1 MIYLFGYET
10 YQPVN
15 MVMGNI
21 FREHFAR
28 FRGLDPNCSP
38 FFNLDL
44 ATYHNQSET
53 NYDEFGF
60 LPFRSFPMERLVIV
74 NIFTSNL
81 QMALY
86 CLIKGPILMELWH
99 YRCYYIAV
107 IKGARTSFQS
117 FRLKIQKKDR
127 KSCHR
132 NVRDT

>member
-53 NYDEFGF
+53 NYDEWLFTLSKLSNGTISYTKHIYF
-60 LPFRSFPMERLVIV
+60 KFTDGIILPHKRTYIDGIV
-74 NIFTSNL
+74 AL
-81 QMALY
+81 QMVLY
-86 CLIKGPILMELWH
+86 CHHKM
-99 YRCYYIAV
+99 
-107 IKGARTSFQS
+107 T
-117 FRLKIQKKDR
+117 
-127 KSCHR
+127 
-132 NVRDT
+132 